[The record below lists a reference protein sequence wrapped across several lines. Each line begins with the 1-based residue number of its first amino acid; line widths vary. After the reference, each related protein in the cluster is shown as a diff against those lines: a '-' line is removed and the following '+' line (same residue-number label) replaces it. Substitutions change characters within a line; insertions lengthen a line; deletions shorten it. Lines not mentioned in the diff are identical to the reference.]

1 MKLGEYNQLT
11 IYRRT
16 DNGVYLV
23 DDENEEV
30 LLPNRYVTDEMTLGD
45 TIITF
50 VYRDSEDRLV
60 ATTETPKILLN
71 QFAMLEA
78 KSVTSVGAF
87 MDWGLAKDL
96 LVPYREQV
104 KEIEVGK
111 KYLVYLYLDATS
123 DRLAGSTLVSKH
135 LAVENEEITVNVG
148 EEVHAVIFNEL
159 EIGYA
164 VVINN
169 LHQGIV
175 YKNELFR
182 KVKYGEELVAYVR
195 KIRPDGKIDISLQKI
210 GHESIEP
217 NADRILKY
225 LSNHGG
231 KLALT
236 DKSSPDDIYDMLHMS
251 KKLFKKAVGNLYK
264 KRLIDIKKDA
274 IILLQ

>member
-30 LLPNRYVTDEMTLGD
+30 LLPNRYVTDEMALGD
-45 TIITF
+45 TVITF

-78 KSVTSVGAF
+78 KSVTNVGAF

-96 LVPYREQV
+96 LVPYREQA
-104 KEIEVGK
+104 KDIEVGK
-111 KYLVYLYLDATS
+111 KYLVYLYLDDTS

-135 LAVENEEITVNVG
+135 LAVDNEEITVTVG

-164 VVINN
+164 VVVNN
-169 LHQGIV
+169 LHQGII

-182 KVKYGEELVAYVR
+182 KVKYGDELVAYVR
-195 KIRPDGKIDISLQKI
+195 KVRPDGKLDISLQKI

-264 KRLIDIKKDA
+264 KRLIDIKKDG
-274 IILLQ
+274 IILI